1 VFILARKRQSFLYG
15 AIILMA
21 TTIIVKVIGAIFKIP
36 LANLIGGAGMGYFT
50 TAYGLYTII
59 YVLATAGF
67 PVAVSRMVAE
77 SASKGRFKDA
87 RRALKVATITFS
99 FTGTVGTVLMLIFS
113 KAFVNL
119 IGNPGAYWC
128 IVVMSPII
136 FFGTLMSAQR
146 GYYEGLQNMFPTGIS
161 QVIEA
166 MGKLIFGYFCAIFIV
181 HSATTEFNS
190 FGTVFHKPVTSLKDA
205 QDIYMPFAAA
215 GAMLGVTIGSFLASV
230 FVILRHKI
238 KGDGITDKE
247 LLAPQHTFSN
257 LQIFKKLLKTAIP
270 VAVGA
275 GVLQLAG
282 AIDLVSVMN
291 RLTTA
296 LNHNSG
302 TLLKMYEG
310 NIPIEKL
317 DSVPNY
323 LWGCYQGMAVTMFNL
338 VPTFAIMFGISAL
351 PAVTSAW
358 AVNDMTAMRRNV
370 NSVLKITTLFTVPAG
385 LGLSFLARP
394 ILNLLFSGRPQEVA
408 VATPL
413 LNILGFAVILVAI
426 CVPIDSMLQA
436 IGRPDLPVKFLLIG
450 ASIKL
455 TLNYIIIAIPSINI
469 KGAAISTLVCY
480 IVIITLSFTALC
492 RNTKIIPNITNV
504 FIKPIFAAALCIS
517 SALLTY
523 NILSKI
529 LFEKL
534 TTVISLI
541 LGVVFYAIILILIKA
556 ISKDELLMLPNGKN
570 IANILEKCG
579 WIG

>member
-1 VFILARKRQSFLYG
+1 MARKRQSFLYG
-15 AIILMA
+15 AIILM
-21 TTIIVKVIGAIFKIP
+21 TTTMIVKVIGAIFKIP

-50 TAYGLYTII
+50 TAYGLYTIM

-77 SASKGRFKDA
+77 STSKGRFKDA
-87 RRALKVATITFS
+87 RRVLKVATVTFS
-99 FTGTVGTVLMLIFS
+99 FTGTVGTALMLLFS
-113 KAFVNL
+113 RTFVNL

-128 IVVMSPII
+128 IVVMAPII

-166 MGKLIFGYFCAIFIV
+166 MGKLIFGFFCAAFVV
-181 HSATTEFNS
+181 HTATAEFNTY
-190 FGTVFHKPVTSLKDA
+190 GTVFHKHVANLEAA
-205 QDIYMPFAAA
+205 QDIYMPIAAA
-215 GAMLGVTIGSFLASV
+215 GAMLGVTIGSFLASL

-238 KGDGITDKE
+238 KGDGITDRE
-247 LLAPQHTFSN
+247 LLTPQPTFSN
-257 LQIFKKLLKTAIP
+257 LQIFKRLLKTAVPI
-270 VAVGA
+270 AIGA

-282 AIDLVSVMN
+282 AIDLISVMN

-296 LNHNSG
+296 LSHNSG
-302 TLLKMYEG
+302 ALLKMYAG
-310 NIPIEKL
+310 NIPIDKL
-317 DSVPNY
+317 GDLPNY
-323 LWGCYQGMAVTMFNL
+323 LWGCYQGIAITMFNL
-338 VPTFAIMFGISAL
+338 VPAFAIMFGVSAL

-358 AVNDMTAMRRNV
+358 AVNDRVALRRNI

-385 LGLSFLARP
+385 LGLSFMAKP

-408 VATPL
+408 VAAPL
-413 LNILGFAVILVAI
+413 LQILGFAVILVAI

-436 IGRPDLPVKFLLIG
+436 IGRSDLPVKYLLIG

-455 TLNYIIIAIPSINI
+455 TINYIIIAIPSINI
-469 KGAAISTLVCY
+469 KGAAISTLICY
-480 IVIITLSFTALC
+480 VVIITLSFISLC
-492 RNTKIIPNITNV
+492 RKTKIIPNIKNV

-517 SALLTY
+517 GSLLTY
-523 NILSKI
+523 NILSNI
-529 LFEKL
+529 LSQKL

-541 LGVVFYAIILILIKA
+541 FGVIFYAIILILIKA